1 MMPDIKKDGQGAVV
15 TPTRDI
21 TAGALDE
28 LRQSLKGLL
37 AEGTRD
43 LVLDLKR
50 VAMIDSQ
57 GLGLI
62 IATFNSLNKSAG
74 KLKVRNLSRDLLGLF
89 QTMRLDQHF
98 QVEPRP
104 E

>member
-1 MMPDIKKDGQGAVV
+1 MQDLAKEGQGAVV
-15 TPTRDI
+15 TPARDI

-37 AEGTRD
+37 AEGTRVV
-43 LVLDLKR
+43 VLDLIR
-50 VAMIDSQ
+50 VEMIDSQ

-62 IATFNSLNKSAG
+62 IATHNSLDKAAG

-89 QTMRLDQHF
+89 QTMRLDRHF
-98 QVEPRP
+98 QVDSRP